1 MLFLGAGSSRPFGIG
16 SLEGISRLAKESVT
30 PAVRTIIEGLE
41 SILEQY
47 RDLPT
52 NFRVDIEILLTV
64 FNSLANRRD
73 LLIAYGPVALIMD
86 HFLRESHEFQSI
98 QITRQEYESFREL
111 VAEIITNEMNRYI
124 RSTQDRRRARE
135 LYDDL
140 FQISIRSNS
149 KFRNAMG
156 GDAFGAFN
164 IVATTNYDLVLEIY
178 GNESN
183 LPGVHRVLTER
194 GFLREPGIDALN
206 MVGMRERTIDLS
218 YIKLHGSIDWWHTA
232 EGKIILNMGS
242 ENPYHLSNI

>member
-41 SILEQY
+41 SIFEQY

-156 GDAFGAFN
+156 GVMLLAPS
-164 IVATTNYDLVLEIY
+164 TL
-178 GNESN
+178 S
-183 LPGVHRVLTER
+183 PPLTMTL
-194 GFLREPGIDALN
+194 FLRYTEMSRIYPACI
-206 MVGMRERTIDLS
+206 VF
-218 YIKLHGSIDWWHTA
+218 
-232 EGKIILNMGS
+232 
-242 ENPYHLSNI
+242 